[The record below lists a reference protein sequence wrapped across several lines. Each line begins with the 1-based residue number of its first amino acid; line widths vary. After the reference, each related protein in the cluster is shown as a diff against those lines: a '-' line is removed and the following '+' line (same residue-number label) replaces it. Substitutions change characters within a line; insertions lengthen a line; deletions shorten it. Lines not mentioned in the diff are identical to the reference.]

1 MATLRTAYFDCFS
14 GISGDMFLG
23 ALLDAGLDYK
33 AWLKEM
39 EKLPIKGFSVSRR
52 KVKRCSLSGTRL
64 TVKVVAPQPHRNL
77 LDIEKL
83 INKSNVSPAAKE
95 TAHSVFRALARAEAK
110 VHGTSVDEVHFH
122 EVGAVDSIVDIVGAA
137 VALDMMGLRKV
148 LSSPLNLG
156 SGLVKFSHGTF
167 PVPAPATAEL
177 IRGIPAYASGIKA
190 ELTTPTGAAIIT
202 TLAGG
207 FGPMPE
213 MVAEATGYG
222 AGGRDLPETPNMLR
236 VIIGETDGG
245 YDSDTVNIIETNID
259 DMDPRIYSHV
269 MDRLLD
275 AGALDV
281 WLTPIIM
288 KKSRPA
294 TTLSVLADA
303 GKTPALTGIIMSETT
318 TFGVRIIKASRKKLA
333 RRFIDIKTKSGAV
346 RVKVGMYGKKAL
358 KAVPEYEDVKALA
371 KRTGRTLK
379 DIFREIDKLSDLID
393 KS

>member
-167 PVPAPATAEL
+167 TVPAPATAEL